1 MRSYLEFLN
10 KTNIIQKNAF
20 YIFYRLI
27 MKLRQYKPL
36 ECSYGT
42 LSMDW

>member
-20 YIFYRLI
+20 YIFIDWLWNYDSTNL
-27 MKLRQYKPL
+27 L